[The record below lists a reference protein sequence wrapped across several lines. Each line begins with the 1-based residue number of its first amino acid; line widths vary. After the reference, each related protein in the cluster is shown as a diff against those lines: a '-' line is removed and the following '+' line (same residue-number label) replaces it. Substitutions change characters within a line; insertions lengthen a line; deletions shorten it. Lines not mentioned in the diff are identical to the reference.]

1 MSKLTV
7 TQQQRLQTKLT
18 PQQIQVIKLLE
29 LPSCD
34 LQQRINEE
42 LQENPAL
49 EEGRDPEEV
58 QAEKFEEND
67 YLEEDDYTNPLQND
81 DFNYDDY
88 VNDDETPDYVMRNPN
103 YSADQPSDEIQYSGS
118 TSFTE
123 YLKQQIYLT
132 KMTKPQRHIAKWVLG
147 NIDEDGF
154 LRRTIE
160 QLVDDLAFQEGL
172 SLSE

>member
-18 PQQIQVIKLLE
+18 PSQIQVIKLLE

-58 QAEKFEEND
+58 RVEKMEEED
-67 YLEEDDYTNPLQND
+67 FLEEDD
-81 DFNYDDY
+81 
-88 VNDDETPDYVMRNPN
+88 
-103 YSADQPSDEIQYSGS
+103 
-118 TSFTE
+118 
-123 YLKQQIYLT
+123 
-132 KMTKPQRHIAKWVLG
+132 
-147 NIDEDGF
+147 
-154 LRRTIE
+154 
-160 QLVDDLAFQEGL
+160 
-172 SLSE
+172 